1 MLQSAGLFILDE
13 DLKVGWLRRHSLQRP
28 AGRLL
33 SCGLHRT
40 ASQTFCMF
48 GAQTSAADRVVLSD
62 GCAVNEQSWHAL
74 VGWMAA
80 NPNSSDANFSVTDGN
95 SNFTRTSDQITEAEF
110 FPL

>member
-13 DLKVGWLRRHSLQRP
+13 DVKVGWLRRHSLQRP
-28 AGRLL
+28 AGRAIEHHLRRSVCLGLKLL
-33 SCGLHRT
+33 T
-40 ASQTFCMF
+40 
-48 GAQTSAADRVVLSD
+48 AADRVVLSD